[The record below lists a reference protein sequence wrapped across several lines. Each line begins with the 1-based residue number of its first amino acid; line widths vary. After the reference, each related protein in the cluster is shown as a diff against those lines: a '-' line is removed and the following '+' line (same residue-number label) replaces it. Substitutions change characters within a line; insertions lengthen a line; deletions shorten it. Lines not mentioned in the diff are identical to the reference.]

1 MRIAWDSIGQDD
13 WAGLTAGA
21 AMPQVWAYG
30 QALWRWPARGAIAAG
45 MLFLIHGQGASYHLG
60 WADPAARAGFAH
72 GPMLWQAAL
81 ELRARGVRWIDLGA
95 VDAANPGLARFKLG
109 TGAALRALGPTCW
122 VLP

>member
-1 MRIAWDSIGQDD
+1 MDLRHIAQATCDNLVHYLTYQAYRVIAEQLSLP
-13 WAGLTAGA
+13 ASEMVVCGL
-21 AMPQVWAYG
+21 
-30 QALWRWPARGAIAAG
+30 
-45 MLFLIHGQGASYHLG
+45 SLG